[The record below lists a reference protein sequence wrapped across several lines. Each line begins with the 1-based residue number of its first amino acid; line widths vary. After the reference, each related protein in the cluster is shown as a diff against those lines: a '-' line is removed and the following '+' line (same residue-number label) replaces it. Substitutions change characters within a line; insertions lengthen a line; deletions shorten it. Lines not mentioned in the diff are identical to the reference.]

1 MRTPSPDPVADPSGY
16 QRHILSLL
24 GDDDPA
30 KVQSGTP
37 AALRTLVAEAGSGLR
52 TRPEPGEWSVL
63 ECVGHIVD
71 AEIVS
76 TARYRWVVAHEEP
89 QLIGYDQDLWV
100 ERLHHADD
108 DAGRLLTLF
117 ETLRDANLEMWARA
131 TDEERARAGIH
142 AERGRETYN
151 LIFRLLAG
159 HDRFH
164 VMQARQTL
172 DAVRG

>member
-37 AALRTLVAEAGSGLR
+37 AALRTLVAEAGRGLR

-76 TARYRWVVAHEEP
+76 TARYRWIVAHEEP
-89 QLIGYDQDLWV
+89 QLIGYDEDLWV

-131 TDEERARAGIH
+131 TDGERARAGIH
-142 AERGRETYN
+142 AERGRETYD

-164 VMQARQTL
+164 VTQARRTL
-172 DAVRG
+172 DAVRI